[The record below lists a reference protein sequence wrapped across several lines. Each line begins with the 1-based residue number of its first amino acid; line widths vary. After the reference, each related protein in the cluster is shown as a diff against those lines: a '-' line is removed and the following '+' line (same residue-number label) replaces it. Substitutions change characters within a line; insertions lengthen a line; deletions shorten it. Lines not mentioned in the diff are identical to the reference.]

1 MVWLN
6 IIHLLNL
13 SKVKKSAENFI
24 NSFSEKF
31 DFDSFKIE
39 SICLQGDATL
49 DLEINELS
57 IKSIDKIKL
66 SKRFDFQLNI
76 ENNSIVFFDDK
87 SFLMNGEINIGNFIF
102 GGQQIKFDYK
112 NFLFEFHKSSIMSFV
127 DKQKK
132 IISSSRIYFDR
143 GYLSIDS
150 CNNKSGRSIIN
161 DFPKFKFN
169 EGALFSY
176 KDKPPS
182 FNLEPHEINYLNDIS
197 TYNLSFQGYLNFLGN
212 DSNYV
217 SELSFDDSFNLSA
230 KLMILNLI
238 IFLIIMWSFQGIL
251 K

>member
-1 MVWLN
+1 
-6 IIHLLNL
+6 
-13 SKVKKSAENFI
+13 
-24 NSFSEKF
+24 
-31 DFDSFKIE
+31 
-39 SICLQGDATL
+39 
-49 DLEINELS
+49 
-57 IKSIDKIKL
+57 
-66 SKRFDFQLNI
+66 
-76 ENNSIVFFDDK
+76 
-87 SFLMNGEINIGNFIF
+87 
-102 GGQQIKFDYK
+102 
-112 NFLFEFHKSSIMSFV
+112 MSFV

-217 SELSFDDSFNLSA
+217 SELSFDDSFNLSTKINDIKSHYIFDNNVEFSGDIEMSILGTKA
-230 KLMILNLI
+230 RGEFKSKLLEFYSDEIELN
-238 IFLIIMWSFQGIL
+238 SFQIL
-251 K
+251 EKLTLSKVVSF